1 MEEYLESKKPEELAD
16 LLEVV
21 YRVAE
26 LRGVSPEKLEQI
38 RQEKAAE
45 RGGFARNLVLVSVDE
60 E

>member
-1 MEEYLESKKPEELAD
+1 MEEYLESKKPEELSD

-26 LRGVSPEKLEQI
+26 LRGISPENLEHI

-45 RGGFARNLVLVSVDE
+45 RGRFVRNLVLVSVDE